1 MTRLCLLALVACTH
15 AHPADSA
22 YSATS
27 SVKKAGDARAFHT
40 VPLGPM
46 TTDVEVL
53 YGDPEKPGEL
63 YIIRINELPGTKIPL
78 HTHPVDEHI
87 TVVQGTWYFTV
98 GDTWDRS
105 KLTPLHAGDYAFA
118 PKGSTMFGEC
128 PDGAVVQ
135 LQGIGPFVIHW
146 AHGVATLDDTPGKFH
161 RRKGDHVVGP
171 RGPGVIR
178 EGYASGDIV
187 QYEIEAAAGRY
198 MADEADV
205 R

>member
-78 HTHPVDEHI
+78 HAHPVDEHI
-87 TVVQGTWYFTV
+87 TVVQGTGYFTV

-105 KLTPLHAGDYAFA
+105 KLTPLHTHPVDEHI
-118 PKGSTMFGEC
+118 T
-128 PDGAVVQ
+128 VVQ
-135 LQGIGPFVIHW
+135 
-146 AHGVATLDDTPGKFH
+146 
-161 RRKGDHVVGP
+161 
-171 RGPGVIR
+171 
-178 EGYASGDIV
+178 
-187 QYEIEAAAGRY
+187 
-198 MADEADV
+198 
-205 R
+205 